1 MSTTGIE
8 ERLFRIRYKADN
20 RSHLVIKNQD
30 LCDKCDS
37 KECNFFCPADVY
49 HWEAQE
55 KLTAV
60 AFENCIE
67 CGTCRLAC
75 PSHNIEWVYPKGG
88 YGITYK
94 FG

>member
-1 MSTTGIE
+1 MSE
-8 ERLFRIRYKADN
+8 SVEQRLFSIRYKTAKT
-20 RSHLVIKNQD
+20 SHLVVNDHTI
-30 LCDKCDS
+30 CAKCSAKD
-37 KECNFFCPADVY
+37 CNFFCPADVY
-49 HWEAQE
+49 LWEPDE
-55 KLTAV
+55 SKTAV

-75 PSHNIEWVYPKGG
+75 PSDNIDWVYPTGG